1 MIEIGLTQFGQV
13 NLSIGGVDLNTFQ
26 PSASDLKRPLG
37 SSSKSALVLQ
47 KIRLD
52 RKLGA
57 FYKPFSEAK
66 AEVAKST
73 LATYWQRTD
82 SGGLAVPFKKAI
94 IVSKPEGAVPSSDQ
108 IVAQLTILVPTS
120 GAEGGLV
127 GVTNLLRGQKIKE
140 VCKEYRDKSSA
151 GNSESSIG
159 RQDVKQTIATSTPV
173 KSNEIDSRPS
183 PPSGPARRPGP
194 PPIPGS

>member
-1 MIEIGLTQFGQV
+1 M
-13 NLSIGGVDLNTFQ
+13 
-26 PSASDLKRPLG
+26 
-37 SSSKSALVLQ
+37 LQ

-52 RKLGA
+52 RKLGG
-57 FYKPFSEAK
+57 FFKPFSEAK

-73 LATYWQRTD
+73 LATYWQRTE

-94 IVSKPEGAVPSSDQ
+94 VVSKPEGVASNSDQ

-120 GAEGGLV
+120 GSEGGLV

-140 VCKEYRDKSSA
+140 VCKEYRDKSST
-151 GNSESSIG
+151 GNSDGSSVRKESKPPLTGS
-159 RQDVKQTIATSTPV
+159 QSVKV
-173 KSNEIDSRPS
+173 NEVESRPS
-183 PPSGPARRPGP
+183 PPSGPSRRPGP